1 MFVCNVKM
9 REKKKNQTN
18 WRRIVFICC
27 VSIILNTKI
36 SVEQTDFLLLVVAV
50 MKIEI
55 ICKSN
60 KKISILI
67 YAWKLCST
75 HIKYFILLQFQFF
88 CGFKNKYTKREIT
101 KKNKSKKTTTKKTW
115 RTLKKQKKKKL
126 ENLKINSKQR
136 RTKD

>member
-1 MFVCNVKM
+1 
-9 REKKKNQTN
+9 
-18 WRRIVFICC
+18 
-27 VSIILNTKI
+27 
-36 SVEQTDFLLLVVAV
+36 

-60 KKISILI
+60 RKISILI

-101 KKNKSKKTTTKKTW
+101 KKKQVQENDNKKNLKNFKETKEKKTW
-115 RTLKKQKKKKL
+115 KFKNKL
-126 ENLKINSKQR
+126 ETATYERLRWKKSNTTQWQLYKWPRPIMLPAKCIVLR
-136 RTKD
+136 LRLHRYV